1 MSSESGYSGN
11 EVDYLDYLDYR
22 NYLTGGGHVICRT

>member
-11 EVDYLDYLDYR
+11 QVDYLDYLDYR